1 MQKCVLQIKQ
11 FVDLMNKQAGPLNL
25 QFSDSTAASL
35 PPVSLQSFVKAD
47 KQMPGVV
54 LTDYDQSFSNS

>member
-1 MQKCVLQIKQ
+1 
-11 FVDLMNKQAGPLNL
+11 MNKQAGPLNL

>member
-1 MQKCVLQIKQ
+1 MQKEAEQ
-11 FVDLMNKQAGPLNL
+11 LNL
-25 QFSDSTAASL
+25 KFSESKATSL

-54 LTDYDQSFSNS
+54 LTDYDQSFSNQ